1 MHKPYRILGSTVRHA
16 MRIRKPPL
24 SKELR
29 SRGEG
34 GIWKILRYGEFADD
48 PLGMVCDGGYV
59 GKMSLAERQDTADV
73 RNLAFHVR

>member
-1 MHKPYRILGSTVRHA
+1 
-16 MRIRKPPL
+16 MRIREPPP

-34 GIWKILRYGEFADD
+34 SSWKILRYGEFADD
-48 PLGMVCDGGYV
+48 PLGMFCDGGYV

-73 RNLAFHVR
+73 RNLAFNMR